1 MILLVNSMREYLKPS
16 MLLKY
21 AGVNWFMQRIKES
34 SSWNSLATILLVGA
48 VYFLVYPANS
58 TFIAL
63 CVFLSAACALRAFV
77 LKDDNVN

>member
-1 MILLVNSMREYLKPS
+1 
-16 MLLKY
+16 
-21 AGVNWFMQRIKES
+21 MQRIKES
-34 SSWNSLATILLVGA
+34 SSWNALATILLVGA

-63 CVFLSAACALRAFV
+63 CIFLSAACALRAFV

>member
-34 SSWNSLATILLVGA
+34 SSWNALAIVLLAGA
-48 VYFLVYPANS
+48 VYFLVYP
-58 TFIAL
+58 TI
-63 CVFLSAACALRAFV
+63 CIFLSAACALRAFV